1 MEQRFFPQG
10 GKPGSTANRMPAAT
24 ISVGRI
30 AQSEAIYPHMEWLN
44 YHHLRYFYVAAKE
57 GSLARAAAKL
67 HVSQPSISEQIRE
80 LENALGEKLFR
91 REGRNNKLTDAGQ
104 VVFNYAEEIFTLG
117 RELMNTVKQRPGT
130 RTLRLN
136 VGVAD
141 SFPKLVTNE
150 ILKPVFTMPQA
161 VHVVCREGKMEDLL
175 AQLASHRLDL
185 VLSDEPAPSSTN
197 FKVFSH
203 TLGESSVTLCAE
215 VKLAAHLKRN
225 FPQSLNNAPALLP
238 VENTAL
244 RRALETWFR
253 AHKLKPNVVAEFDD
267 LALMKVM
274 AAEGRG
280 FIAVPTVA
288 LKEAVSRYLFRS
300 LGQATTCRLQFHAF
314 TAERL
319 IAHPAISLI
328 TGHIIA

>member
-1 MEQRFFPQG
+1 
-10 GKPGSTANRMPAAT
+10 
-24 ISVGRI
+24 
-30 AQSEAIYPHMEWLN
+30 MEWLN
-44 YHHLRYFYVAAKE
+44 YHHLRYFYVVAKE

-67 HVSQPSISEQIRE
+67 HVSQPSISEQVRE
-80 LENALGEKLFR
+80 LEGALGTKLFR

-117 RELMNTVKQRPGT
+117 RELMNAVKQRPGL

-150 ILKPVFTMPQA
+150 ILKPVFAMPQA

-175 AQLASHRLDL
+175 AQLAAHRLDL
-185 VLSDEPAPSSTN
+185 VLSDEPAPSSAN

-203 TLGESSVTLCAE
+203 ALGESSVTLCAE
-215 VKLAAHLKRN
+215 AKLAAKLKRN
-225 FPQSLNNAPALLP
+225 FPQSLNDAPALLP
-238 VENTAL
+238 AENTAL
-244 RRALETWFR
+244 RRSLETWFR
-253 AHKLKPNVVAEFDD
+253 AKNVKPNVVAEFED

-280 FIAVPTVA
+280 FIAVPNVA
-288 LKEAVSRYLFRS
+288 VKEAVTRYQFRS
-300 LGQATTCRLQFHAF
+300 LGQATACRVQFYAL
-314 TAERL
+314 TAERR
-319 IAHPAISLI
+319 IAHPAVQLVTKSATANLS
-328 TGHIIA
+328 